1 MSKFDEKMSELLEVE
16 PTPVEQPIQVTA
28 ISNPEKFAV
37 ATPAKTQ
44 EEKTA
49 EQLQRDLM
57 KDYED
62 SRQRLKEVVNKGAGA
77 IDDIL
82 AIARES
88 EHPRA
93 FEVAATMIKTV
104 ADANEKLLVMQKQM
118 KEITG
123 QKNSGQ
129 LNVGK
134 AAIFVG
140 STAELSKMIK
150 NETKL
155 IDGND

>member
-1 MSKFDEKMSELLEVE
+1 MSKFDESMSEILDIPVTVDSPVSVVE
-16 PTPVEQPIQVTA
+16 
-28 ISNPEKFAV
+28 N
-37 ATPAKTQ
+37 TQ
-44 EEKTA
+44 TTTTSTTDA
-49 EQLQRDLM
+49 LSVDLM
-57 KDYED
+57 NDYKDTRD
-62 SRQRLKEVVNKGAGA
+62 NLKEIVDKGAVA

-93 FEVAATMIKTV
+93 FEVAAKLIDSVTS
-104 ADANEKLLVMQKQM
+104 ANEKLINLQKQM

-123 QKNSGQ
+123 TKQSQ

-140 STAELSKMIK
+140 STAELSKMLK
-150 NETKL
+150 NESKV
-155 IDGND
+155 INGDS

>member
-1 MSKFDEKMSELLEVE
+1 MSKFDEKMSEMLDIPTSTSNVVE
-16 PTPVEQPIQVTA
+16 SVPTVVQNKTDNNIDV
-28 ISNPEKFAV
+28 ISK
-37 ATPAKTQ
+37 
-44 EEKTA
+44 
-49 EQLQRDLM
+49 DLM
-57 KDYED
+57 DDYEQ
-62 SRQRLKEVVNKGAGA
+62 SRKQLKEIVSKGAGA

-104 ADANEKLLVMQKQM
+104 ADANEKLLGMQKQM

-123 QKNSGQ
+123 QKNNGQ

-150 NETKL
+150 NEMKI
-155 IDGND
+155 IDGDS

>member
-1 MSKFDEKMSELLEVE
+1 MSKIDDNLSELLNIPTLQPEAVE
-16 PTPVEQPIQVTA
+16 DVTQPVQVVPKKTTPDVD
-28 ISNPEKFAV
+28 EK
-37 ATPAKTQ
+37 
-44 EEKTA
+44 
-49 EQLQRDLM
+49 LQKDLM

-62 SRQRLKEVVNKGAGA
+62 SRDRLKEIVSKGTLA

-93 FEVAATMIKTV
+93 FEVAATLIKNVT
-104 ADANEKLLVMQKQM
+104 DANEKLLGMQKQM
-118 KEITG
+118 KELTG
-123 QKNSGQ
+123 SSKQNN
-129 LNVGK
+129 LNVGR

-150 NETKL
+150 NEIKT
-155 IDGND
+155 IDGHD

>member
-1 MSKFDEKMSELLEVE
+1 MSKIDDNLSEMLNIPTLTPDVVQPPVVSEK
-16 PTPVEQPIQVTA
+16 
-28 ISNPEKFAV
+28 
-37 ATPAKTQ
+37 KTSDVSDRLD
-44 EEKTA
+44 K
-49 EQLQRDLM
+49 DLM

-62 SRQRLKEVVNKGAGA
+62 SRARLKEIVSKGTLA
-77 IDDIL
+77 IDDML

-93 FEVAATMIKTV
+93 FEVAATLIKNVT
-104 ADANEKLLVMQKQM
+104 DANEKLLNMQKQM
-118 KEITG
+118 KELTG
-123 QKNSGQ
+123 SKQSN

-150 NETKL
+150 GEIKT
-155 IDGND
+155 IDGNE

>member
-1 MSKFDEKMSELLEVE
+1 MSKIDDNLSEMLNIPTTSTVIDQPTDVVAKDKKEEILE
-16 PTPVEQPIQVTA
+16 T
-28 ISNPEKFAV
+28 
-37 ATPAKTQ
+37 
-44 EEKTA
+44 
-49 EQLQRDLM
+49 DLM
-57 KDYED
+57 KDYEE
-62 SRQRLKEVVNKGAGA
+62 SRKQLKEIVSKGAGA

-104 ADANEKLLVMQKQM
+104 ADANEKLLAMQKQM

-123 QKNSGQ
+123 TKTQN

-140 STAELSKMIK
+140 STSELSKMIK
-150 NETKL
+150 NEIKT
-155 IDGND
+155 IDGS

>member
-1 MSKFDEKMSELLEVE
+1 MSKIDENLSEMLNIPTLTPDVVDT
-16 PTPVEQPIQVTA
+16 TPVVVD
-28 ISNPEKFAV
+28 KK
-37 ATPAKTQ
+37 TPDVSDKLN
-44 EEKTA
+44 K
-49 EQLQRDLM
+49 DLM

-62 SRQRLKEVVNKGAGA
+62 SRDRLKEIVSKGTLA

-93 FEVAATMIKTV
+93 FEVAATLIKNVT
-104 ADANEKLLVMQKQM
+104 DANEKLLGMQKQM
-118 KEITG
+118 KELTG
-123 QKNSGQ
+123 TNKSNN

-150 NETKL
+150 NEIKTV
-155 IDGND
+155 DGND

>member
-1 MSKFDEKMSELLEVE
+1 MSEMLDIPTITGDVVE
-16 PTPVEQPIQVTA
+16 NTTNVVEKKTESNLDV
-28 ISNPEKFAV
+28 ISK
-37 ATPAKTQ
+37 
-44 EEKTA
+44 
-49 EQLQRDLM
+49 DLM
-57 KDYED
+57 DDYEQ
-62 SRQRLKEVVNKGAGA
+62 SRKQLKEIVSKGAGA

-104 ADANEKLLVMQKQM
+104 ADANEKLLAMQKQM

-123 QKNSGQ
+123 QKNNGQ

-150 NETKL
+150 NEMKI
-155 IDGND
+155 IDGDN

>member
-1 MSKFDEKMSELLEVE
+1 MSKLDENLSEMLNIPKMED
-16 PTPVEQPIQVTA
+16 
-28 ISNPEKFAV
+28 SNPVITIDDNQKV
-37 ATPAKTQ
+37 KDSD
-44 EEKTA
+44 KKMND
-49 EQLQRDLM
+49 DLM
-57 KDYED
+57 SDYEE
-62 SRQRLKEVVNKGAGA
+62 SRKTLKEIVEKGAGA

-93 FEVAATMIKTV
+93 FEVAATLIKNV
-104 ADANEKLLVMQKQM
+104 ADVNEKLLNMQKQM

-123 QKNSGQ
+123 AKNSGN

-140 STAELSKMIK
+140 STAELSKMLK
-150 NETKL
+150 GEKEKL
-155 IDGND
+155 INGE

>member
-1 MSKFDEKMSELLEVE
+1 MSKFDEKMSEMLDIPTSTGNVIEN
-16 PTPVEQPIQVTA
+16 TPVVVENKTDNNIDT
-28 ISNPEKFAV
+28 ISK
-37 ATPAKTQ
+37 
-44 EEKTA
+44 
-49 EQLQRDLM
+49 DLM
-57 KDYED
+57 DDYEL
-62 SRQRLKEVVNKGAGA
+62 SRKQLKEIVSKGAGA

-104 ADANEKLLVMQKQM
+104 ADANEKLLGMQKQM

-123 QKNSGQ
+123 QKNNGQ

-150 NETKL
+150 NEMKI
-155 IDGND
+155 IDGDS

>member
-1 MSKFDEKMSELLEVE
+1 MLDIPTTSGNVVQNTPIVVENKTDSNIDVISK
-16 PTPVEQPIQVTA
+16 
-28 ISNPEKFAV
+28 
-37 ATPAKTQ
+37 
-44 EEKTA
+44 
-49 EQLQRDLM
+49 DLM
-57 KDYED
+57 DDYEQ
-62 SRQRLKEVVNKGAGA
+62 SRKQLKEIVSKGAGA

-104 ADANEKLLVMQKQM
+104 ADANEKLLGMQKQM

-123 QKNSGQ
+123 QKNNGQ

-150 NETKL
+150 NEMKI
-155 IDGND
+155 IDGDS

>member
-1 MSKFDEKMSELLEVE
+1 MSKIDENLSELLNI
-16 PTPVEQPIQVTA
+16 PTLTPDVVQPPVMA
-28 ISNPEKFAV
+28 EK
-37 ATPAKTQ
+37 KTSDVSDRLD
-44 EEKTA
+44 K
-49 EQLQRDLM
+49 DLM

-62 SRQRLKEVVNKGAGA
+62 SRARLKEIVSKGTLA
-77 IDDIL
+77 IDDML

-93 FEVAATMIKTV
+93 FEVAATLIKNVT
-104 ADANEKLLVMQKQM
+104 DANEKLLNMQKQM
-118 KEITG
+118 KELTG
-123 QKNSGQ
+123 SKQSN

-150 NETKL
+150 GEIKT
-155 IDGND
+155 IDGNE

>member
-1 MSKFDEKMSELLEVE
+1 MSKIDENLSEMLNIPTTSTVIDQPTDVVVRDKKEEILE
-16 PTPVEQPIQVTA
+16 T
-28 ISNPEKFAV
+28 
-37 ATPAKTQ
+37 
-44 EEKTA
+44 
-49 EQLQRDLM
+49 DLM
-57 KDYED
+57 KDYEE
-62 SRQRLKEVVNKGAGA
+62 SRKQLKEIVSKGAGA

-104 ADANEKLLVMQKQM
+104 ADANEKLLAMQKQM

-123 QKNSGQ
+123 TKTQN

-140 STAELSKMIK
+140 STSEVSKMIK
-150 NETKL
+150 NEIKT
-155 IDGND
+155 IDGS

>member
-1 MSKFDEKMSELLEVE
+1 MSKFDEKMSEMLDIPTSTSNVVE
-16 PTPVEQPIQVTA
+16 SVPSVVQNKTDNNIDV
-28 ISNPEKFAV
+28 ISK
-37 ATPAKTQ
+37 
-44 EEKTA
+44 
-49 EQLQRDLM
+49 DLM
-57 KDYED
+57 DDYEQ
-62 SRQRLKEVVNKGAGA
+62 SRKQLKEIVSKGAGA

-104 ADANEKLLVMQKQM
+104 ADANEKLLGMQKQM

-123 QKNSGQ
+123 QKNNGQ

-150 NETKL
+150 NEMKI
-155 IDGND
+155 IDGDS

>member
-1 MSKFDEKMSELLEVE
+1 
-16 PTPVEQPIQVTA
+16 
-28 ISNPEKFAV
+28 
-37 ATPAKTQ
+37 
-44 EEKTA
+44 
-49 EQLQRDLM
+49 M
-57 KDYED
+57 KDYEE
-62 SRQRLKEVVNKGAGA
+62 SRKQLKEIVSKGAGA

-104 ADANEKLLVMQKQM
+104 ADANEKLLAMQKQM

-123 QKNSGQ
+123 TKTQN

-140 STAELSKMIK
+140 STSELSKMIK
-150 NETKL
+150 NEIKT
-155 IDGND
+155 IDGS

>member
-1 MSKFDEKMSELLEVE
+1 MSKIDDNLSELLNIPTLQPEAVE
-16 PTPVEQPIQVTA
+16 DVAQPVQVV
-28 ISNPEKFAV
+28 PKK
-37 ATPAKTQ
+37 ATPDVD
-44 EEKTA
+44 EK
-49 EQLQRDLM
+49 LQKDLM

-62 SRQRLKEVVNKGAGA
+62 SRDRLKEIVSKGTLA

-93 FEVAATMIKTV
+93 FEVAATLIKNVT
-104 ADANEKLLVMQKQM
+104 DANEKLLGMQKQM
-118 KEITG
+118 KELTG
-123 QKNSGQ
+123 SSKQNN
-129 LNVGK
+129 LNVGR

-150 NETKL
+150 NEIKT
-155 IDGND
+155 IDGHD

>member
-1 MSKFDEKMSELLEVE
+1 MSKIDDNLSEMLNI
-16 PTPVEQPIQVTA
+16 PTLTPDVVQSTPIVVD
-28 ISNPEKFAV
+28 K
-37 ATPAKTQ
+37 KTTDVSD
-44 EEKTA
+44 K
-49 EQLQRDLM
+49 LNKDLM

-62 SRQRLKEVVNKGAGA
+62 SRDRLKEIVSKGTLA

-93 FEVAATMIKTV
+93 FEVAATLIKNVT
-104 ADANEKLLVMQKQM
+104 DANEKLLGMQKQM
-118 KEITG
+118 KELTG
-123 QKNSGQ
+123 TSKTNN

-140 STAELSKMIK
+140 STAELSKMIR
-150 NETKL
+150 NETKT
-155 IDGND
+155 IDGNE

>member
-1 MSKFDEKMSELLEVE
+1 MSKIDDNLSELLNIPTLQPDVVE
-16 PTPVEQPIQVTA
+16 DVAQPVQVVPKKA
-28 ISNPEKFAV
+28 IPDVGEK
-37 ATPAKTQ
+37 
-44 EEKTA
+44 
-49 EQLQRDLM
+49 LQKDLM

-62 SRQRLKEVVNKGAGA
+62 SRDRLKEIVSKGTLA

-93 FEVAATMIKTV
+93 FEVAATLIKNVT
-104 ADANEKLLVMQKQM
+104 DANEKLLGMQKQM
-118 KEITG
+118 KELTG
-123 QKNSGQ
+123 SSKQNN
-129 LNVGK
+129 LNVGR

-150 NETKL
+150 SEIKT
-155 IDGND
+155 IDGNE

>member
-1 MSKFDEKMSELLEVE
+1 MSKIDENLSEMLNIPTTSTVIDQPTDVVVRDKKEEILE
-16 PTPVEQPIQVTA
+16 T
-28 ISNPEKFAV
+28 
-37 ATPAKTQ
+37 
-44 EEKTA
+44 
-49 EQLQRDLM
+49 DLM
-57 KDYED
+57 KDYEE
-62 SRQRLKEVVNKGAGA
+62 SRKQLKEIVSKGAGA

-104 ADANEKLLVMQKQM
+104 ADANEKLLLMQKQM

-123 QKNSGQ
+123 TKTQN

-140 STAELSKMIK
+140 STSELSKMIK
-150 NETKL
+150 NEIKT
-155 IDGND
+155 IDGN

>member
-1 MSKFDEKMSELLEVE
+1 MSKIDDNLSELLNIPTLQPDVVE
-16 PTPVEQPIQVTA
+16 DVTQPVQVVPKKTTRDVD
-28 ISNPEKFAV
+28 EK
-37 ATPAKTQ
+37 
-44 EEKTA
+44 
-49 EQLQRDLM
+49 LQKDLM

-62 SRQRLKEVVNKGAGA
+62 SRDRLKEIVSKGTLA

-93 FEVAATMIKTV
+93 FEVAATLIKNVT
-104 ADANEKLLVMQKQM
+104 DANEKLLGMQKQM
-118 KEITG
+118 KELTG
-123 QKNSGQ
+123 SSKQNN
-129 LNVGK
+129 LNVGR

-150 NETKL
+150 SEIKT
-155 IDGND
+155 IDGHD

>member
-1 MSKFDEKMSELLEVE
+1 MLDIPTSTSNVVESVPTVVQNKTDNNIDVISK
-16 PTPVEQPIQVTA
+16 
-28 ISNPEKFAV
+28 
-37 ATPAKTQ
+37 
-44 EEKTA
+44 
-49 EQLQRDLM
+49 DLM
-57 KDYED
+57 DDYEQ
-62 SRQRLKEVVNKGAGA
+62 SRKQLKEIVSKGAGA

-104 ADANEKLLVMQKQM
+104 ADANEKLLGMQKQM

-123 QKNSGQ
+123 QKNNGQ

-150 NETKL
+150 NEMKI
-155 IDGND
+155 IDGDS

>member
-1 MSKFDEKMSELLEVE
+1 MSKIDDNLSDLLNIPTLVPDVVENTPIVTEKKTVEV
-16 PTPVEQPIQVTA
+16 
-28 ISNPEKFAV
+28 SDKLNK
-37 ATPAKTQ
+37 
-44 EEKTA
+44 
-49 EQLQRDLM
+49 DLM

-62 SRQRLKEVVNKGAGA
+62 SRDRLKEIVSKGTSA

-93 FEVAATMIKTV
+93 FEVAATLIKNVT
-104 ADANEKLLVMQKQM
+104 DANEKLLGMQKQM
-118 KEITG
+118 KELTG
-123 QKNSGQ
+123 VAKSNN

-140 STAELSKMIK
+140 STAELSKMIR
-150 NETKL
+150 NEVKT
-155 IDGND
+155 IDVKD

>member
-1 MSKFDEKMSELLEVE
+1 MSKFDEKMSEMLDIPTITGDVVE
-16 PTPVEQPIQVTA
+16 NTTNVVEKKTESNLDV
-28 ISNPEKFAV
+28 ISK
-37 ATPAKTQ
+37 
-44 EEKTA
+44 
-49 EQLQRDLM
+49 DLM
-57 KDYED
+57 DDYEQ
-62 SRQRLKEVVNKGAGA
+62 SRKQLKEIVSKGAGA

-104 ADANEKLLVMQKQM
+104 ADANEKLLAMQKQM

-123 QKNSGQ
+123 QKNNGQ

-150 NETKL
+150 NEMKI
-155 IDGND
+155 IDGDN

>member
-1 MSKFDEKMSELLEVE
+1 MSKIDENLSEMLNIPTITPDVVDS
-16 PTPVEQPIQVTA
+16 TPVVV
-28 ISNPEKFAV
+28 EK
-37 ATPAKTQ
+37 KTSDVSD
-44 EEKTA
+44 K
-49 EQLQRDLM
+49 LNKDLM

-62 SRQRLKEVVNKGAGA
+62 SRERLKEIVSKGTSA

-93 FEVAATMIKTV
+93 FEVAATMIKNVT
-104 ADANEKLLVMQKQM
+104 DANEKLLTIQKQM
-118 KEITG
+118 KELTG
-123 QKNSGQ
+123 VSNKGNM
-129 LNVGK
+129 NVGK

-150 NETKL
+150 SEIKT

>member
-1 MSKFDEKMSELLEVE
+1 MSKIDDNLSELLNIPTLQPDVVE
-16 PTPVEQPIQVTA
+16 DVAQPVQVAPKKSTPDVG
-28 ISNPEKFAV
+28 EK
-37 ATPAKTQ
+37 
-44 EEKTA
+44 
-49 EQLQRDLM
+49 LQKDLM

-62 SRQRLKEVVNKGAGA
+62 SRDRLKEIVSKGVLA

-93 FEVAATMIKTV
+93 FEVAATMIKNVT
-104 ADANEKLLVMQKQM
+104 DANEKLLGLQKQM
-118 KEITG
+118 KDLTG
-123 QKNSGQ
+123 TSKQNN

-150 NETKL
+150 SEIKT
-155 IDGND
+155 IDGNE

>member
-1 MSKFDEKMSELLEVE
+1 MSKIDENLSEMLNIPTTSTVIGQPTDVVVRDKKEEILE
-16 PTPVEQPIQVTA
+16 T
-28 ISNPEKFAV
+28 
-37 ATPAKTQ
+37 
-44 EEKTA
+44 
-49 EQLQRDLM
+49 DLM
-57 KDYED
+57 KDYEE
-62 SRQRLKEVVNKGAGA
+62 SRKQLKEIVSKGAGA

-104 ADANEKLLVMQKQM
+104 ADANEKLLAMQKQM

-123 QKNSGQ
+123 TKTQN

-140 STAELSKMIK
+140 STSELSKMIK
-150 NETKL
+150 NEIKT
-155 IDGND
+155 IDGS